1 MKAVAIIH
9 PLCALL
15 LLAGVVCSAS
25 EADQVELRRRI
36 QLLEKGGNYAA
47 AVPFYQQLHQLAPG
61 DSIVVHGLA
70 RALDASEQY
79 QQVVDLFEPWLGHHP
94 DDLQARL
101 RLGDA
106 HHGLDHDDRAL
117 KTWRQALE
125 GGPMTPERYLQ
136 ISDRC
141 QAAGLYAEAAR
152 ILLDGRAVLH
162 QDRLFDWELAQLY
175 LRQKDYSRAVD
186 AYLLALQQHPKRYPV
201 AERRLLQLM
210 DAPSAG
216 AEILKALKAA
226 LSSATDPLQAAMLAS
241 SCALEGGEAEEGYQ
255 ILATLIDQSEAVD
268 LLFQYASRC
277 EGKGDFEVAARAYA
291 LFAEKSPDSPY
302 LFQAKLRQ
310 AAIAA
315 NQRDYPRAIVLY
327 RQLSHT
333 YPDHPEVLEAIFQLG
348 HLQLEELDDPE
359 AARASFQAVLQA
371 SRRDQWTYKAL
382 ELLAEIALRQDDFE
396 EAHEQLEKLQ
406 FWSSRSAYLAR
417 FRQAELLYFQLD
429 FGQATKILE
438 ELLAEDSGHELANDA
453 LVLLLRCEEL
463 QDQTPAFEYFVRAQ
477 LLERQQRSAKAIEPW
492 NWLTAQAPPT
502 IRELSLLTRA
512 RIREE
517 RRESQTALTLYQQL
531 IDQHPQGRYALA
543 ARIGAARLY
552 ESQDDLVGALK
563 VYETALLSAPDDARV
578 PEIRR
583 HIQRLRR
590 LTGKGS
596 G

>member
-1 MKAVAIIH
+1 MRPLAIIR
-9 PLCALL
+9 PLLALL
-15 LLAGVVCSAS
+15 LTGLVCSAS
-25 EADQVELRRRI
+25 GTDQAELRRRI
-36 QLLEKGGNYAA
+36 QLLEKEGNYPA

-70 RALDASEQY
+70 RALDGDEQY
-79 QQVVDLFEPWLGHHP
+79 QQVVDLLEPWLNRHP

-106 HHGLDHDDRAL
+106 HHGLDRDDRAL
-117 KTWRQALE
+117 KIWRQALDA
-125 GGPMTPERYLQ
+125 GPITPERYLQ
-136 ISDRC
+136 LSDRC
-141 QAAGLYAEAAR
+141 QAAKLYTEAAH
-152 ILLDGRAVLH
+152 ILLDGRAALR
-162 QDRLFDWELAQLY
+162 QDRLFSWELAQLY
-175 LRQKDYSRAVD
+175 LRLEDYPRAID

-210 DAPSAG
+210 ETPTVAAKV
-216 AEILKALKAA
+216 LKALKTA
-226 LSSATDPLQAAMLAS
+226 LGSTSDPLQAAMLAS
-241 SCALEGGEAEEGYQ
+241 SCALEGGEGEEGYQ
-255 ILATLIDQSEAVD
+255 ILAALVEQTEAVE

-277 EGKGDFEVAARAYA
+277 EGKGYSEVAARAYA

-310 AAIAA
+310 AAIVADH
-315 NQRDYPRAIVLY
+315 RDYPRAIALY
-327 RQLSHT
+327 RQLSRK
-333 YPDHPEVLEAIFQLG
+333 YPNHPEVLEAIFQLG
-348 HLQLEELDDPE
+348 RLQLEELDDPE

-382 ELLAEIALRQDDFE
+382 ELLAEVALRQDDFE
-396 EAHEQLEKLQ
+396 EAREQLEKLQ

-417 FRQAELLYFQLD
+417 FHQAELLYFRLD
-429 FGQATKILE
+429 FGGATKILE

-463 QDQTPAFEYFVRAQ
+463 QDQTPALEHFVGAQ
-477 LLERQQRSAKAIEPW
+477 LLERQHRSAKAVESW
-492 NWLTAQAPPT
+492 NWLAAHAPPA

-517 RRESQTALTLYQQL
+517 RREPKIALALYQQL
-531 IDQHPQGRYALA
+531 IDQHSRGSHVLA
-543 ARIGAARLY
+543 ARIDVARLY
-552 ESQDDLVGALK
+552 EEQDDLDRALK
-563 VYETALLSAPDDARV
+563 AYETALLSAPDDARV
-578 PEIRR
+578 AEIRR

-590 LTGKGS
+590 LTGKES